1 MIDTA
6 RVREEFPLAR
16 EWCYLAT
23 ASDGILPERSR
34 RWLADYFA
42 GSGYL
47 EVSPVYARYFED
59 LAALRERAGRVLGG
73 RARNWS
79 LQPNTSYGLN
89 TVAAAVPW
97 RTGDNVVLADREFP
111 ANVQPWRNLAA
122 RGVEAR
128 RVPAPD
134 HRARAENLLAACDAR
149 TRLVT
154 VSGVGFLTGYATDL
168 AALAAGCRERGI
180 WLCVDGIQ
188 GLGNRDWDLP
198 ALGVDFLAAGG
209 QKWLCAPRGAGLLW
223 VSDRAL
229 AALDAGELVPGL
241 RGWLDMRRW
250 NVEDLLDYDQP
261 VTRGARRLEIG
272 TYAWHDFMCLGHSLA
287 LLEELG
293 PADVAAHSDRLR
305 ERFLEGLA
313 ARGLAAP
320 AGPYAAPAADDPPGR
335 RSQVV
340 GLRCPD
346 ASGLRQRLLE
356 RRVVASA
363 REGHLRVAFHHY
375 NDEDDVDRLLEG
387 LAAD

>member
-1 MIDTA
+1 MIDIA

-16 EWCYLAT
+16 EWCFLAT

-42 GSGYL
+42 GAGYL
-47 EVSPVYARYFED
+47 EVSPVYARYFEE

-97 RTGDNVVLADREFP
+97 REGDNVVLADREFP
-111 ANVQPWRNLAA
+111 ANVQPWMNLAL
-122 RGVEAR
+122 RGVAAR

-134 HRARAENLLAACDAR
+134 HRARAEDLLAACDAR
-149 TRLVT
+149 TRVVA
-154 VSGVGFLTGYATDL
+154 VSGVGFLSGYATDL
-168 AALAAGCRERGI
+168 AALSIGCRERGI

-188 GLGNRDWDLP
+188 GLGNRAWDLA

-229 AALDAGELVPGL
+229 AALDVGTLRPGL

-261 VTRGARRLEIG
+261 VSRGARRLEIG
-272 TYAWHDFMCLGHSLA
+272 TYAWHDFVCLGHSLA

-293 PADVAAHSDRLR
+293 LAEVAAHADRLR
-305 ERFLEGLA
+305 ERFLDGLA
-313 ARGLAAP
+313 AHGLAAP
-320 AGPYAAPAADDPPGR
+320 AGPYEALAAADPPER

-340 GLRCPD
+340 GLRCTD
-346 ASGLRQRLLE
+346 ASGLRARLMA

-363 REGHLRVAFHHY
+363 REDLLRVAFHHY
-375 NDEDDVDRLLEG
+375 NDESDVDRLLEG
-387 LAAD
+387 LAAG